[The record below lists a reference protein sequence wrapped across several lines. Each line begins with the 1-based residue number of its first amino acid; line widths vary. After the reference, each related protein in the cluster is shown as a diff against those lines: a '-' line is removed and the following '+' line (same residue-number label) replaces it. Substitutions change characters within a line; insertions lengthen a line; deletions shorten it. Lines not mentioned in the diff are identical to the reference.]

1 MTKVV
6 ITQSNYIP
14 WIGYFDLINS
24 VDEFVLFDDVQF
36 TKRDWRNRNYI
47 NLNNKKY
54 LLSIP
59 VITKGRFNQ
68 KINEVKFFSQNFKEN
83 HLKLIKNAYFKSKY
97 FDEIYPILINAY
109 NKDDNNLL
117 SNFNINLIKVFSKY
131 LKLNTNFFK
140 SSDFKIN
147 SSSNKK
153 LVEICKV
160 INAEIYLS
168 GKKALNYLDESAFN
182 QAKIKLKIV
191 DYKNQKNYSNP
202 KKNFI
207 EKLSLIDLMFNQG
220 SNSLNYLQDL
230 NLLSYHEAI
239 NN

>member
-1 MTKVV
+1 MK
-6 ITQSNYIP
+6 ICILQPNYIP
-14 WIGYFDLINS
+14 WIGYFELIKFSNA
-24 VDEFVLFDDVQF
+24 FIFLDDVQY

-83 HLKLIKNAYFKSKY
+83 HLKLIKYAYFKSKY

-160 INAEIYLS
+160 INADIYLS